1 MTAILDDLKAVLD
14 ADAER
19 RAAMTAA
26 AKSAPDPTGIDP
38 AGHPARVRLMGGWP
52 REAWPVFSGISR
64 MLTPYGYALSPLHP
78 LPSGRALEPVRAL
91 QTELYRP
98 ETTSDAPF
106 APLVFALDER
116 AGSLRV
122 FIQQFGGRP
131 APDFP
136 ERHVSVHDPVD
147 TAWLDGVL
155 REYVRCML
163 RPRPEAV

>member
-1 MTAILDDLKAVLD
+1 MAAILADLKTVLD
-14 ADAER
+14 VDAER
-19 RAAMTAA
+19 RAVIAA
-26 AKSAPDPTGIDP
+26 EAKAAPDPAGIDP
-38 AGHPARVRLMGGWP
+38 EGHPARVRLMGGWP
-52 REAWPVFSGISR
+52 REAWPVFSGVNQV
-64 MLTPYGYALSPLHP
+64 LTPYGYTLSPLHP
-78 LPSGRALEPVRAL
+78 LPSGRALEAVRAL

-98 ETTSDAPF
+98 ESTADAPF

-116 AGSLRV
+116 AGSVRV

-136 ERHVSVHDPVD
+136 ERHISVHDSVD

-163 RPRPEAV
+163 RPRPEAD